1 MPYLGYL
8 LAQAIKAGETIT
20 SAISSAASYVTKV
33 GGSVVDLSPS
43 AEALKSP
50 SAGSAY
56 FSESDSTW
64 AYSGSPFTEDQDFTI
79 LCWVKGEP
87 DAGHATLVSN
97 LGFRFQIRNNQEVR
111 IDTTT
116 GSFNDNT
123 TYVHSSSFTNEWHQ
137 IGVKKTGSSVRFF
150 VDGVSYGADS
160 SISIAPR
167 AGSVTRMGVDN
178 LSGIGGADWLTGS
191 MCNVAIWSRPLTD
204 AEGKSIY
211 NKKYD
216 ELTASETKG
225 LVSWYA
231 LDNISGTT
239 VPDSHGNYN
248 GTAV

>member
-8 LAQAIKAGETIT
+8 LAQALKAGDTIAQAIT
-20 SAISSAASYVTKV
+20 SASNFVTKV

-43 AEALKSP
+43 VEALKSP
-50 SAGSAY
+50 SEGSAY

-64 AYSGSPFTEDQDFTI
+64 AHSAISLTEDQDFTI

-87 DAGHATLVSN
+87 DAGHATLVSHR
-97 LGFRFQIRNNQEVR
+97 GFRFQIRNNQEVR
-111 IDTTT
+111 IDSTT
-116 GSFNDNT
+116 GSVNDNT

-160 SISIAPR
+160 SISLAPR
-167 AGSVTRMGVDN
+167 AGTVIRMGVDN

-191 MCNVAIWSRPLTD
+191 MCNVAIWSRPLND
-204 AEGKSIY
+204 EEGASIK
-211 NKKYD
+211 NKKYS
-216 ELTASETKG
+216 ELTATETKG
-225 LVSWYA
+225 LISWYA
-231 LDNISGTT
+231 LDDITGTT